1 MTRKTA
7 SRPKRNRIDETD
19 EPEKSTPPGSDFA
32 KATSDKSSRQGRP
45 GWRGVAFFVVLLLIV
60 VACLARLL
68 IGSGNWGTLFWITL
82 GYLLYELSLNCY
94 LTAGAYWAV
103 PRVLRRRQH
112 RSNSDKV
119 GPALT
124 VAIAAHNEENAIVA
138 TIEKLLAQTGA
149 EFDLIV
155 VSNGSSDQTVAVV
168 RETFQ
173 LIPSAGLDD
182 LAEGEVWHG
191 IANQRAITLRQQEK
205 KGKAAALNWAIQ
217 RAHNPVVVT
226 LDADTHLRP
235 GALQALSSAF
245 ANPETKAAGGF
256 LYVRDADHAGWL
268 VRFQF
273 VEYLKAF
280 MWRLGFAEANVC
292 LQVSGAF
299 AGFRRDTLLELGLFD
314 ETSLVED
321 YEIIFRLHA
330 HYREQGIPYH
340 VGVVEEAVA
349 DTEVPYQITQFVR
362 QRTRWFCGFLQTLW
376 AYRGMVWQ
384 ERYGLMGLLMLPIKC
399 VDAILPLWGIAA
411 LTIFLLVLVSGHE
424 TFELL
429 ALQMFCVKYVLEFGL
444 TWVVLQLEH
453 TLGARPATEP
463 VRPWQILCLFL
474 DGVTFN
480 WFRQFAVAQAY
491 VDFVRRA
498 RRWDPSVRRTVPEEA
513 GSVVSAR

>member
-1 MTRKTA
+1 MTKKTA
-7 SRPKRNRIDETD
+7 SATSPDESDGTD
-19 EPEKSTPPGSDFA
+19 ESMRLSHTPIRPI
-32 KATSDKSSRQGRP
+32 TSRLHSRP

-60 VACLARLL
+60 IGSLARLL

-82 GYLLYELSLNCY
+82 GYLVYELSLNCY

-103 PRVLRRRQH
+103 PRVLRRRQQ
-112 RSNSDKV
+112 RPKFTEA

-124 VAIAAHNEENAIVA
+124 VVIAAHNEESAIVA
-138 TIEKLLAQTGA
+138 TIEKLLAQTDV

-155 VSNGSSDQTVAVV
+155 VSNGSCDQTVAVV
-168 RETFQ
+168 CETFQ
-173 LIPSAGLDD
+173 LAPNAGSDD
-182 LAEGEVWHG
+182 LTELDLEGGVWQGSASH
-191 IANQRAITLRQQEK
+191 RAITLRQQEK

-217 RAHNPVVVT
+217 RARNPVVVT

-235 GALQALSSAF
+235 GALQALSKAF

-256 LYVRDADHAGWL
+256 LYVRDADKAGWL

-299 AGFRRDTLLELGLFD
+299 AGFRRDALLELGLFD
-314 ETSLVED
+314 EVSLVED

-340 VGVVEEAVA
+340 VGVVEEAIA

-384 ERYGLMGLLMLPIKC
+384 ERYGLLGLLMLPIKC
-399 VDAILPLWGIAA
+399 VDATLPLWGITA
-411 LTIFLLVLVSGHE
+411 LSIFLLVLISGHE
-424 TFELL
+424 TFEVL
-429 ALQMFCVKYVLEFGL
+429 ALQMFCVKYVLEFFL
-444 TWVVLQLEH
+444 TWAVVRLEQ
-453 TLGARPATEP
+453 AVAVRPATES

-474 DGVTFN
+474 DGITFN

-491 VDFVRRA
+491 LDFFRRA

-513 GSVVSAR
+513 SSVISAR